1 MAVEVRATKLAK
13 AQIDLL
19 RSKDGSAFASW
30 LEDLRRRGCA
40 ALDYRLTGDVV
51 DRLCVRHI
59 RGPLRAVVAFESSE
73 EAVVLLVGP
82 HDDQDPEIDV
92 YTRLYES
99 LGLSVPAGR
108 RTKPP
113 CCSDLNEPPAW
124 GAEIDDLVA
133 LFDAATRR
141 RRR

>member
-1 MAVEVRATKLAK
+1 MAVEVGATKLAK

-19 RSKDGSAFASW
+19 RSKDSSAFASW
-30 LEDLRRRGCA
+30 LEDFKHRGCA

-59 RGPLRAVVAFESSE
+59 RGPLRAVVAFETAE

-82 HDDQDPEIDV
+82 HDDRDPAIDI

-99 LGLSVPAGR
+99 LGLPVPAGG

-113 CCSDLNEPPAW
+113 CCGDLSEPPAW

-133 LFDAATRR
+133 LLDSAARHRR
-141 RRR
+141 R